1 MPPYGGTVRFFV
13 MRYLVIPSVVVV
25 MSSAIIYA
33 ALHIELSPPM
43 IVGHSLQ
50 PRVFPIFL
58 MIINIMLAI
67 TLAVHLRKTPDKER
81 APASLRMWGSIIL
94 FFLFY
99 GLTTYFDI
107 LIGLAVVSAL
117 MCLLWGERRYWVAL
131 AVGIITP
138 SFIFFLFNWVLGI
151 RFPRGMITNLFYG

>member
-1 MPPYGGTVRFFV
+1 MLLLGAPSAFA
-13 MRYLVIPSVVVV
+13 MRYLAIPGVVIATSLV
-25 MSSAIIYA
+25 IIYA

-58 MIINIMLAI
+58 MIINILLAI
-67 TLAVHLRKTPDKER
+67 ALAVHLRKTPDKER

-94 FFLFY
+94 FIVFW
-99 GLTTYFDI
+99 GLTTYIDI
-107 LIGLAVVSAL
+107 LVGLAMAAGL
-117 MCLLWGERRYWVAL
+117 MCMLWGERRIWVAL
-131 AVGIITP
+131 AVALITP